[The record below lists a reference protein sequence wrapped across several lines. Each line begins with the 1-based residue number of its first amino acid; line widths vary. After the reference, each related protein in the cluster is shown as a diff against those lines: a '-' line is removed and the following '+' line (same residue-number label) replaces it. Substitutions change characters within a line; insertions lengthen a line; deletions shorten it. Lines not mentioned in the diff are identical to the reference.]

1 MWRYIVRRVLSGLVM
16 LFAATLMTFAVFR
29 LIPFTPACI
38 IVPCGPGSHT
48 TDAQIRAA
56 EHKLG
61 TDRPVPVQY
70 AKFVWGVFRHG
81 TFGRSWKTGGSVD
94 QSVRASLPQTISLLL
109 GGIVVLLLLAIP
121 LAALSALRAQTAV
134 DRAILLFAI
143 LGIALH
149 PLLLG
154 VGLTNFFSEYLH
166 ILPLGSYC
174 HFLPVKAHPPPSGP
188 TTFIGPPTGSTPVFG
203 TECGGP
209 LVWAR
214 HMVLPWLTF
223 SLFFLPLYTRMI
235 RARFIETMD
244 AQYVVAARG
253 RGVPEL
259 RLIRSHALR
268 PALLPL
274 VTMVGLDL
282 GGALMAVI
290 YIDSIYGLGAIGTV
304 LRNGIA
310 DPVTGTYDL
319 PLIAAVFFI
328 VAAFTIFVMFVV
340 DILYAWLDPR
350 VRTA

>member
-1 MWRYIVRRVLSGLVM
+1 MWRYLVRRLLSGLVM
-16 LFAATLMTFAVFR
+16 LFAVTLLTFAIFR

-38 IVPCGPGSHT
+38 IVPCGPGSTT

-70 AKFVWGVFRHG
+70 AKFVWGIFGHG
-81 TFGRSWKTGGSVD
+81 TFGRSWTGGSID
-94 QSVRASLPQTISLLL
+94 DSLRAALPQTTSVLL

-154 VGLTNFFSEYLH
+154 VGLVNVFSGYLH
-166 ILPLGSYC
+166 ILPFGSYC
-174 HFLPVKAHPPPSGP
+174 HLLPVKHQPPS
-188 TTFIGPPTGSTPVFG
+188 TTFVGPPGGATAFGSQ
-203 TECGGP
+203 CGGP
-209 LVWAR
+209 LVWAQ

-223 SLFFLPLYTRMI
+223 ALFFLPLYTRMI
-235 RARFIETMD
+235 RARFLETMD

-274 VTMVGLDL
+274 VTMIGLDL

-290 YIDSIYGLGAIGTV
+290 YIESIYGLSGLGTL
-304 LRNGIA
+304 LRAGIA
-310 DPVTGTYDL
+310 NPVTGSYDL
-319 PLIAAVFFI
+319 PVIAAVFFV
-328 VAAFTIFVMFVV
+328 VAAFTIFVTFVV

-350 VRTA
+350 VRAA

>member
-1 MWRYIVRRVLSGLVM
+1 MWRYIVRRLLSGLVM
-16 LFAATLMTFAVFR
+16 LFAVTLLTFAIFR

-38 IVPCGPGSHT
+38 IVPCGPGT
-48 TDAQIRAA
+48 TTNDAQIRAA

-70 AKFVWGVFRHG
+70 AKFVWGIFRHG
-81 TFGRSWKTGGSVD
+81 TFGRSWRTGGSVD
-94 QSVRASLPQTISLLL
+94 ESLRAALPRTISVLL

-121 LAALSALRAQTAV
+121 LAALSALRAQTVV

-154 VGLTNFFSEYLH
+154 VGLTNFFAEYLH

-174 HFLPVKAHPPPSGP
+174 HFLPVKTHPPPIPPPGTSP
-188 TTFIGPPTGSTPVFG
+188 TSLEPQ
-203 TECGGP
+203 CGGP
-209 LVWAR
+209 LVWAQ
-214 HMVLPWLTF
+214 HLALPWLTF
-223 SLFFLPLYTRMI
+223 ALFFLPLYTRMI
-235 RARFIETMD
+235 RARFLETMD

-290 YIDSIYGLGAIGTV
+290 YIDSIYGLSGIGT
-304 LRNGIA
+304 LLLAGIA
-310 DPVTGTYDL
+310 NITGTYDL
-319 PLIAAVFFI
+319 PLIAAIFFVI
-328 VAAFTIFVMFVV
+328 AAFTICVTFVV
-340 DILYAWLDPR
+340 DVLYAWLDPR

>member
-1 MWRYIVRRVLSGLVM
+1 MWPYIVRRLLSGLVM

-38 IVPCGPGSHT
+38 IVPCGPGSTT

-70 AKFVWGVFRHG
+70 AKFVWGIFGHG
-81 TFGRSWKTGGSVD
+81 TFGRSWTGGSID
-94 QSVRASLPQTISLLL
+94 QSLRAALPQTISVLL
-109 GGIVVLLLLAIP
+109 GGIVVLLILAIP
-121 LAALSALRAQTAV
+121 LAALSALRAQTVV

-166 ILPLGSYC
+166 VLPLGSYC
-174 HFLPVKAHPPPSGP
+174 HLLPVKHQPPSLAPPPGTS
-188 TTFIGPPTGSTPVFG
+188 TTVLEPQ
-203 TECGGP
+203 CGGP
-209 LVWAR
+209 LVWAQ
-214 HMVLPWLTF
+214 HLVLPWLTF
-223 SLFFLPLYTRMI
+223 ALFFLPLYTRMI
-235 RARFIETMD
+235 RGRVLETMD

-253 RGVPEL
+253 RGVPEV
-259 RLIRSHALR
+259 RLLRSHALR

-290 YIDSIYGLGAIGTV
+290 YIDSIYGLSGIGT
-304 LRNGIA
+304 LLLNGIA
-310 DPVTGTYDL
+310 NISGTYDL
-319 PLIAAVFFI
+319 PLIAAIFFV
-328 VAAFTIFVMFVV
+328 VAAFTIFVTFVV

>member
-1 MWRYIVRRVLSGLVM
+1 MWPYIVRRLLSGLVM
-16 LFAATLMTFAVFR
+16 LFAVTLMTFAVFR

-38 IVPCGPGSHT
+38 IVPCGPGTTT

-70 AKFVWGVFRHG
+70 AKFVWGIFRHG
-81 TFGRSWKTGGSVD
+81 TFGRSWRTGGSVD
-94 QSVRASLPQTISLLL
+94 QSLRAALPRTISVLL

-121 LAALSALRAQTAV
+121 LAALSALRAQTVV

-154 VGLTNFFSEYLH
+154 VGLINFFSGFLH
-166 ILPLGSYC
+166 VLPLGSYC
-174 HFLPVKAHPPPSGP
+174 HLLPVKPQPPP
-188 TTFIGPPTGSTPVFG
+188 TTFTGPPGSTVPG
-203 TECGGP
+203 PECGGP
-209 LVWAR
+209 LVWAQ

-223 SLFFLPLYTRMI
+223 ALFFLPLYTRMI
-235 RARFIETMD
+235 RTRFIETMD

-290 YIDSIYGLGAIGTV
+290 YIDSIYGLSGIGT
-304 LRNGIA
+304 LLLNGIA
-310 DPVTGTYDL
+310 DRVTGTYDL
-319 PLIAAVFFI
+319 PLIAAVFFV
-328 VAAFTIFVMFVV
+328 VAAFTIFVTFVV

>member
-1 MWRYIVRRVLSGLVM
+1 MWPYIVRRVLSGLVM
-16 LFAATLMTFAVFR
+16 LFAITLMTFAVFR

-38 IVPCGPGSHT
+38 IVPCGPGTHT

-81 TFGRSWKTGGSVD
+81 TFGRSWRTGGSVD
-94 QSVRASLPQTISLLL
+94 ESLRAALPRTISVLL
-109 GGIVVLLLLAIP
+109 GGVVVLLLLAIP

-154 VGLTNFFSEYLH
+154 VGLTNFFAGFLH

-174 HFLPVKAHPPPSGP
+174 HLLPVKPQPPPA
-188 TTFIGPPTGSTPVFG
+188 FGPPVG
-203 TECGGP
+203 TSPTAIQPECGGP
-209 LVWAR
+209 LLWAQ
-214 HMVLPWLTF
+214 HLVLPWLTF
-223 SLFFLPLYTRMI
+223 ALFFLPLYTRMI

-259 RLIRSHALR
+259 RLLRRHALR

-290 YIDSIYGLGAIGTV
+290 YIESIYGLSGIGT
-304 LRNGIA
+304 LLLNGIA
-310 DPVTGTYDL
+310 NVSGTYDL
-319 PLIAAVFFI
+319 PLIAAIFFV
-328 VAAFTIFVMFVV
+328 VAAFTVFVTFVV

-350 VRTA
+350 VRAA

>member
-1 MWRYIVRRVLSGLVM
+1 MWRYIVRRLLSGLVM
-16 LFAATLMTFAVFR
+16 LFAVTLMTFALFR

-38 IVPCGPGSHT
+38 IVPCGPGSTT

-70 AKFVWGVFRHG
+70 AKFVWGIFGHG
-81 TFGRSWKTGGSVD
+81 TFGRSWTGGSVD
-94 QSVRASLPQTISLLL
+94 QSLRAALPQTISVLL

-121 LAALSALRAQTAV
+121 LAALSALRSQTVV

-143 LGIALH
+143 LGIGWH

-154 VGLTNFFSEYLH
+154 VGLTNFFAEYLH

-174 HFLPVKAHPPPSGP
+174 HFLPVKPQPLPPPGTP
-188 TTFIGPPTGSTPVFG
+188 TFVEPA
-203 TECGGP
+203 CGGP
-209 LVWAR
+209 LVWAQ
-214 HMVLPWLTF
+214 HLVLPWLTF
-223 SLFFLPLYTRMI
+223 ALFFLPLYTRMI
-235 RARFIETMD
+235 RTRFLETMD

-290 YIDSIYGLGAIGTV
+290 YIDSIYGLSGIGR
-304 LRNGIA
+304 LLLSGIA
-310 DPVTGTYDL
+310 NPVTGTYDL
-319 PLIAAVFFI
+319 PVIAAIFFVI
-328 VAAFTIFVMFVV
+328 AAFTILVTFVV

>member
-1 MWRYIVRRVLSGLVM
+1 MWRYIVRRLLSGLVM

-38 IVPCGPGSHT
+38 IVPCGPGT
-48 TDAQIRAA
+48 TTNDAQIAAA

-70 AKFVWGVFRHG
+70 AKFVWGIFGHG
-81 TFGRSWKTGGSVD
+81 TFGRSWTGGSVD
-94 QSVRASLPQTISLLL
+94 QSLRAALPQTISVLL

-154 VGLTNFFSEYLH
+154 VGLINVFSGFLH
-166 ILPLGSYC
+166 VLPLGSYC
-174 HFLPVKAHPPPSGP
+174 HLLPVKPQPPPDT
-188 TTFIGPPTGSTPVFG
+188 TTFTGPPGATVVGPQ
-203 TECGGP
+203 CGGP
-209 LVWAR
+209 LVWAQ
-214 HMVLPWLTF
+214 HMALPWLTF
-223 SLFFLPLYTRMI
+223 ALFFLPLYTRMI
-235 RARFIETMD
+235 RARFLETMD

-290 YIDSIYGLGAIGTV
+290 YIDSIYGLSGIGTL
-304 LRNGIA
+304 LRAGIA
-310 DPVTGTYDL
+310 NTSGTYDL
-319 PLIAAVFFI
+319 PVIAAIFFV
-328 VAAFTIFVMFVV
+328 VAAFTIFVTFVV
-340 DILYAWLDPR
+340 DVLYAWLDPR

>member
-1 MWRYIVRRVLSGLVM
+1 MWRYIVRRLLSGLVM
-16 LFAATLMTFAVFR
+16 LFAVTLMTFAVFR

-38 IVPCGPGSHT
+38 IVPCGPGT
-48 TDAQIRAA
+48 TTNDAQIRAA

-70 AKFVWGVFRHG
+70 AKYVWGIFGHG
-81 TFGRSWKTGGSVD
+81 TFGRSWTGGSVD
-94 QSVRASLPQTISLLL
+94 QSLRAALPQTISVLL
-109 GGIVVLLLLAIP
+109 GGIVVLLLLAVP
-121 LAALSALRAQTAV
+121 LAALSALRSQTVV

-154 VGLTNFFSEYLH
+154 VGLINFFSGFLH
-166 ILPLGSYC
+166 VLPLGSYC
-174 HFLPVKAHPPPSGP
+174 HLLPVKPQPPP
-188 TTFIGPPTGSTPVFG
+188 TTFTGPPGATVIGPQ
-203 TECGGP
+203 CGGP
-209 LVWAR
+209 AAWAQ

-223 SLFFLPLYTRMI
+223 ALFFLPLYTRMI
-235 RARFIETMD
+235 RARFLETFD
-244 AQYVVAARG
+244 TQYVVAARG
-253 RGVPEL
+253 RGVPKL

-290 YIDSIYGLGAIGTV
+290 YIDSIYGLSGIGT
-304 LRNGIA
+304 LMRAGLAN
-310 DPVTGTYDL
+310 TRGTYDL
-319 PLIAAVFFI
+319 PVIAALFFVI
-328 VAAFTIFVMFVV
+328 AAFTIFVTFVV
-340 DILYAWLDPR
+340 DVLYAWLDPR

>member
-1 MWRYIVRRVLSGLVM
+1 MWRYIARRLLSGLVM

-38 IVPCGPGSHT
+38 IVPCGPGTTT

-70 AKFVWGVFRHG
+70 AKFVWGIFRHG
-81 TFGRSWKTGGSVD
+81 TFGRSWRTGGSVD
-94 QSVRASLPQTISLLL
+94 QSLRAALPQTISVLL

-121 LAALSALRAQTAV
+121 LAALSALRAQTVV

-143 LGIALH
+143 FGIALH

-166 ILPLGSYC
+166 VLPLGSYC
-174 HFLPVKAHPPPSGP
+174 HLLPVKHHAPPGP
-188 TTFIGPPTGSTPVFG
+188 TTFTGPPGTSMPVIGSQ
-203 TECGGP
+203 CGGP
-209 LVWAR
+209 LHWAQ

-223 SLFFLPLYTRMI
+223 ALFFLPLYTRMI
-235 RARFIETMD
+235 RTRFIETMD

-290 YIDSIYGLGAIGTV
+290 YIDSIYGLSGIGT
-304 LRNGIA
+304 LLLNGIA
-310 DPVTGTYDL
+310 DRVTATYDL
-319 PLIAAVFFI
+319 PLIAAVFFV
-328 VAAFTIFVMFVV
+328 VAAFTIFVTFVV

-350 VRTA
+350 VRPA

>member
-1 MWRYIVRRVLSGLVM
+1 MWPYIVRRLLSGLVM
-16 LFAATLMTFAVFR
+16 LFAVTLMTFAVFR

-38 IVPCGPGSHT
+38 IVPCGPGSTT
-48 TDAQIRAA
+48 TDAQIHAA

-70 AKFVWGVFRHG
+70 AKFVWGIFGHG
-81 TFGRSWKTGGSVD
+81 TFGRSWRTGSSVD
-94 QSVRASLPQTISLLL
+94 QSLRAALPQTISVLL

-121 LAALSALRAQTAV
+121 LAALSALRAQTAF

-154 VGLTNFFSEYLH
+154 VGLVNFFSGFLH
-166 ILPLGSYC
+166 VLPIGSYC
-174 HFLPVKAHPPPSGP
+174 HLLPVKHQPPPQLQPPAGTSP
-188 TTFIGPPTGSTPVFG
+188 TVLAPP
-203 TECGGP
+203 CGGP
-209 LVWAR
+209 LVWAQ
-214 HMVLPWLTF
+214 HLVLPWLTF
-223 SLFFLPLYTRMI
+223 ALFFLPLYTRMI
-235 RARFIETMD
+235 RARFLETLD

-290 YIDSIYGLGAIGTV
+290 YIDSIYGLAGIGTL

-319 PLIAAVFFI
+319 PLIAAVFFV
-328 VAAFTIFVMFVV
+328 VAAFTIFVTFVV
-340 DILYAWLDPR
+340 DVLYAWLDPR
-350 VRTA
+350 VRTV

>member
-16 LFAATLMTFAVFR
+16 LFAVTLMTFAVFR
-29 LIPFTPACI
+29 LVPFTAACI
-38 IVPCGPGSHT
+38 IVPCGPGTTT

-70 AKFVWGVFRHG
+70 AKFVWGIFGHG
-81 TFGRSWKTGGSVD
+81 TFGRSWRTGQSID
-94 QSVRASLPQTISLLL
+94 PSVRAALPQTISVLL

-121 LAALSALRAQTAV
+121 LAALSALRAQTVV

-154 VGLTNFFSEYLH
+154 VGLTDVFTGYLH
-166 ILPLGSYC
+166 VLPHGSYC
-174 HFLPVKAHPPPSGP
+174 HFLPVKAHPPAVPPPPGTSPTDLVPS
-188 TTFIGPPTGSTPVFG
+188 
-203 TECGGP
+203 CGGP
-209 LVWAR
+209 LVWAQ
-214 HMVLPWLTF
+214 HLVLPWLTF
-223 SLFFLPLYTRMI
+223 ALFFLPLYTRMI
-235 RARFIETMD
+235 RARFLETMD

-290 YIDSIYGLGAIGTV
+290 YIDSIYGLSGIGNL
-304 LRNGIA
+304 LRNAIA
-310 DPVTGTYDL
+310 DPITGTYDL
-319 PLIAAVFFI
+319 PLIAAVFFV
-328 VAAFTIFVMFVV
+328 VAAFTIFVTFVV
-340 DILYAWLDPR
+340 DVLYAWLDPR
-350 VRTA
+350 VRTAS

>member
-1 MWRYIVRRVLSGLVM
+1 MWPYIVRRVLSGLVM
-16 LFAATLMTFAVFR
+16 LFAITLMTFAVFR

-38 IVPCGPGSHT
+38 IVPCGPGTHT

-81 TFGRSWKTGGSVD
+81 TFGRSWRTGGSVD
-94 QSVRASLPQTISLLL
+94 ESLRAALPRTISVLL
-109 GGIVVLLLLAIP
+109 GGVVVLLLLAIP
-121 LAALSALRAQTAV
+121 LAALSALRPQPAV

-154 VGLTNFFSEYLH
+154 VGLTNFFAGFLH

-174 HFLPVKAHPPPSGP
+174 HFLPVKAQPPPA
-188 TTFIGPPTGSTPVFG
+188 FGPPVG
-203 TECGGP
+203 TSPAAIQPACGGP
-209 LVWAR
+209 LLWAQ
-214 HMVLPWLTF
+214 HLVLPWLTF
-223 SLFFLPLYTRMI
+223 ALFFLPLYTRMI
-235 RARFIETMD
+235 RARFLETMD

-268 PALLPL
+268 PALVPL
-274 VTMVGLDL
+274 VTMIGLDL

-290 YIDSIYGLGAIGTV
+290 YIETIYGLSGIGT
-304 LRNGIA
+304 LLLNGIA
-310 DPVTGTYDL
+310 NTSGTYDL

-328 VAAFTIFVMFVV
+328 VAAFTIFVTFVV
-340 DILYAWLDPR
+340 DVLYAWLDPR

>member
-1 MWRYIVRRVLSGLVM
+1 MWPYIVRRLLSGLVM

-38 IVPCGPGSHT
+38 IVPCGPGT
-48 TDAQIRAA
+48 TTNDAQIRAA

-70 AKFVWGVFRHG
+70 AKFVWGIFRHG
-81 TFGRSWKTGGSVD
+81 TFGRSWRTGQSVD
-94 QSVRASLPQTISLLL
+94 QSLRAALPRTISVLL
-109 GGIVVLLLLAIP
+109 GGVVLLLLLAIP
-121 LAALSALRAQTAV
+121 LAALSAMRAQTAV

-154 VGLTNFFSEYLH
+154 VGLTNFFAEYLH
-166 ILPLGSYC
+166 VLPLGSYC
-174 HFLPVKAHPPPSGP
+174 HFLPVKAQPPPAFPPPSGTSP
-188 TTFIGPPTGSTPVFG
+188 TLIAPP
-203 TECGGP
+203 CGGP
-209 LVWAR
+209 LAWAQ
-214 HMVLPWLTF
+214 HLVLPWLTF
-223 SLFFLPLYTRMI
+223 ALFFLPLYTRMI
-235 RARFIETMD
+235 RTRFLETLD

-259 RLIRSHALR
+259 RLLRSHALR

-290 YIDSIYGLGAIGTV
+290 YIDSIYGLSGIGT
-304 LRNGIA
+304 LLLNGIA
-310 DPVTGTYDL
+310 NISGTYDL
-319 PLIAAVFFI
+319 PLIAAIFFV
-328 VAAFTIFVMFVV
+328 VAAFTIFVTFVV
-340 DILYAWLDPR
+340 DVLYAWLDPR
-350 VRTA
+350 VRTT

>member
-1 MWRYIVRRVLSGLVM
+1 MWPYIVRRVLSGLVM
-16 LFAATLMTFAVFR
+16 LFAVTLMTFAVFR

-38 IVPCGPGSHT
+38 IVPCGPGTTT

-70 AKFVWGVFRHG
+70 AKFVWGIFRHG
-81 TFGRSWKTGGSVD
+81 TFGRSWRTGGSVD
-94 QSVRASLPQTISLLL
+94 QSLRAALPQSISVLL

-121 LAALSALRAQTAV
+121 LAALSALRAQTVV

-166 ILPLGSYC
+166 ILPIGSYC
-174 HFLPVKAHPPPSGP
+174 HFLPVKSHPPALPPPPGTS
-188 TTFIGPPTGSTPVFG
+188 TTALEPQ
-203 TECGGP
+203 CGGP
-209 LVWAR
+209 LVWAQ
-214 HMVLPWLTF
+214 HLVLPWLTF
-223 SLFFLPLYTRMI
+223 ALFFLPLYTRMI
-235 RARFIETMD
+235 RTRFLETLD

-259 RLIRSHALR
+259 RLLRSHALR

-290 YIDSIYGLGAIGTV
+290 YIDSIYGLSGIGK
-304 LRNGIA
+304 LLLAGIA
-310 DPVTGTYDL
+310 DPITGTYDL
-319 PLIAAVFFI
+319 PLIAAVFFV
-328 VAAFTIFVMFVV
+328 VAAFTIFVTFVV
-340 DILYAWLDPR
+340 DVLYAWLDPR

>member
-1 MWRYIVRRVLSGLVM
+1 MWAYIVRRLLSGLVM

-38 IVPCGPGSHT
+38 IVPCGPGTTT

-81 TFGRSWKTGGSVD
+81 TFGRSWRTG
-94 QSVRASLPQTISLLL
+94 QSIDPSLRAALPQTISVLL

-121 LAALSALRAQTAV
+121 LAALSALRAQTVV
-134 DRAILLFAI
+134 DRVILLFAI

-166 ILPLGSYC
+166 ILPLSSYC
-174 HFLPVKAHPPPSGP
+174 HFLPVKPKPPPP
-188 TTFIGPPTGSTPVFG
+188 TTFVGPPGSSTFAGPA
-203 TECGGP
+203 CGGP
-209 LVWAR
+209 LVWAQ
-214 HMVLPWLTF
+214 HLVLPWLTF
-223 SLFFLPLYTRMI
+223 ALFFLPLYTRMI
-235 RARFIETMD
+235 RARFLETMD

-290 YIDSIYGLGAIGTV
+290 YIDSIYGLFGIGTL

-319 PLIAAVFFI
+319 PLIAAVFFV
-328 VAAFTIFVMFVV
+328 VAAFTIFVTFVV
-340 DILYAWLDPR
+340 DVLYAWLDPR
-350 VRTA
+350 VRAA